1 MKPIKI
7 FGIVLMVYVIIPLV
21 LSATAGPGSYGEC
34 NISTSLGIHCSCDLF
49 PYETECGYYAPIPLG
64 CYPYTCRDVYACK
77 ISDLNG
83 VSSIVYINSESCEGD
98 RLNCDYTF
106 FTLDEDTC
114 RDIAIRLGGDYSYSP
129 PTNNYGGN
137 PDCPDQCMNNVF
149 YDYSDDC
156 TVLTTYDCGSCTGC
170 EGSIAHYSY
179 CNGGP
184 CGETT
189 NNCSQSCNLACYS
202 LHCGGYCYPSEDSA
216 PNGCM
221 DGVDNDNDGLI
232 DLLDTDCSG
241 LWGGFYPRAYNVS
254 SVCRNVSV
262 RNPNTGELEGFG
274 DSGLCPRAGDCLVF
288 VNGSPVCVPLGDV
301 FSFNGGVFVCTEDP
315 TRGYS
320 GSWCRTII
328 DEDGVRRDTSI
339 DFSGTCIVD
348 YAFCDYDVGSGP
360 VLGCDHSLEP
370 ATIVLGDSNITLN
383 FRPWCFSNDERI
395 PGMYLSIMDQI
406 KSFGE
411 ANDLVNFSN
420 GTLWIDPSV
429 LDKLSWARP
438 SFNYSCNLVSFGRGM
453 IGGWGVIGH
462 TVKTSASQVVVDE

>member
-7 FGIVLMVYVIIPLV
+7 LGIVLMVYVIIPLV
-21 LSATAGPGSYGEC
+21 LSVTGPGSYGEC

-49 PYETECGYYAPIPLG
+49 PYETECGYYAPIPVG
-64 CYPYTCRDVYACK
+64 CYPYTCGDVYACK
-77 ISDLNG
+77 ISDLSG
-83 VSSIVYINSESCEGD
+83 VSSVVYINSESCSGD
-98 RLNCDYTF
+98 YLYCNYTF
-106 FTLDEDTC
+106 FTANESTC
-114 RDIAIRLGGDYSYSP
+114 REVASRLFSSTYSYSP
-129 PTNNYGGN
+129 PTNN
-137 PDCPDQCMNNVF
+137 
-149 YDYSDDC
+149 
-156 TVLTTYDCGSCTGC
+156 
-170 EGSIAHYSY
+170 
-179 CNGGP
+179 
-184 CGETT
+184 
-189 NNCSQSCNLACYS
+189 CSQSCDLACYS

-262 RNPNTGELEGFG
+262 ESGGMIYVDFG
-274 DSGLCPRAGDCLVF
+274 DSCFGFHDPSGEVFFGGSGLCPRAGDCLVF
-288 VNGSPVCVPLGDV
+288 VNGSSVCVPLGDV
-301 FSFNGGVFVCTEDP
+301 FSFNGSIFFCTEDP

-320 GSWCRTII
+320 GSWCRTVI
-328 DEDGVRRDTSI
+328 ENGEVKQPSI

-348 YAFCDYDVGSGP
+348 YAFCDYDVGSGA
-360 VLGCDHSLEP
+360 VLGCDHSFEP

-383 FRPWCFSNDERI
+383 FRPWCFGNSSDV
-395 PGMYLSIMDQI
+395 PGMYLVIPEMG
-406 KSFGE
+406 GE
-411 ANDLVNFSN
+411 IPFADVANDLVVFSN
-420 GTLWIDPSV
+420 NALWIDPSV

-462 TVKTSASQVVVDE
+462 TVKTSDSQVVVDE